1 MRDLVSEITLELI
14 GTMGSE
20 VKGLQIEDFDA
31 LEYEN
36 VCHDFEITLDVA
48 REVFPQALAK
58 AKVAVEEIEVEME
71 TRPNCLACGSIYGGR
86 EEFGGMCERCI
97 SS

>member
-1 MRDLVSEITLELI
+1 MTNLIDEITQELI
-14 GTMGSE
+14 GTMGAA
-20 VKGLQIEDFDA
+20 VKDLSIEDFDA

-58 AKVAVEEIEVEME
+58 AKVAVEEIEAEMKAIPLDNGYS
-71 TRPNCLACGSIYGGR
+71 RR
-86 EEFGGMCERCI
+86 VFK
-97 SS
+97 

>member
-1 MRDLVSEITLELI
+1 MKDLVSEIALELI

-31 LEYEN
+31 LEYEG
-36 VCHDFEITLDVA
+36 VCYDFEITLDVA

-58 AKVAVEEIEVEME
+58 AKVAVGEIEFDQ
-71 TRPNCLACGSIYGGR
+71 RLQWHLNL
-86 EEFGGMCERCI
+86 
-97 SS
+97 